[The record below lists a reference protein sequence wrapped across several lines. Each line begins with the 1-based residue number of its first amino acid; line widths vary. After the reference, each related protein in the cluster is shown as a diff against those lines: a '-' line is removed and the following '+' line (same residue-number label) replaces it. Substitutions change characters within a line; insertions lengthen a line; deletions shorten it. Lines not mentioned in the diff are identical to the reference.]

1 MKSHERILQEALA
14 QPLPNGTSHNKGL
27 FKYYLSPDM
36 GIKRSTDT
44 SSLITYNNV
53 EIMMSLNVPEIL
65 YNYYNSTEQEELLST
80 SSVVENDRIIFTGT
94 YMDAHDVS
102 RNFEYHEIAFG
113 NDRAILI
120 DNGLITLLTLVNDAQ
135 KEITVRGMM
144 TIMRSAKIDEQ
155 MVVDRFS
162 NKELVQ
168 YNSIHE
174 GFFEQEVPES
184 GSLIDL
190 YNQLHPDDKIE

>member
-1 MKSHERILQEALA
+1 MIKFKLVDNRTRVSKKIKELQEKLEEFPKEFMRITADIVIE
-14 QPLPNGTSHNKGL
+14 N
-27 FKYYLSPDM
+27 SPVD
-36 GIKRSTDT
+36 
-44 SSLITYNNV
+44 
-53 EIMMSLNVPEIL
+53 
-65 YNYYNSTEQEELLST
+65 
-80 SSVVENDRIIFTGT
+80 TGT